1 MITMDML
8 GKIRRLR
15 FRDGLS
21 VGEIVWRT
29 GLSRNTVKSWLKA
42 GEGTVPKYR
51 RHKATTVLAPY
62 QDRLLQWL
70 EADAR
75 PAQRRQNCVFA
86 HRCVFRSTIGENM
99 GLGSSDRPQIL
110 QH

>member
-1 MITMDML
+1 MITMDIL

-21 VGEIVWRT
+21 ISEIVRRT

-51 RHKATTVLAPY
+51 RHGATTVLAPY

-75 PAQRRQNCVFA
+75 RAQR
-86 HRCVFRSTIGENM
+86 
-99 GLGSSDRPQIL
+99 DRRTALALFGQL
-110 QH
+110 Q

>member
-1 MITMDML
+1 ML

-21 VGEIVWRT
+21 ISEIVRRT

-51 RHKATTVLAPY
+51 RHEAMTVLAPY
-62 QDRLLQWL
+62 RDRLLQWL
-70 EADAR
+70 ELDAR
-75 PAQRRQNCVFA
+75 RAQRDRRTAVTDTTLRNA
-86 HRCVFRSTIGENM
+86 ALT
-99 GLGSSDRPQIL
+99 LGCAPR
-110 QH
+110 

>member
-1 MITMDML
+1 MITIDML

-15 FRDGLS
+15 FHDGLS
-21 VGEIVWRT
+21 ISEIVRRT

-51 RHKATTVLAPY
+51 RHGATTVLAPY

-70 EADAR
+70 EADTR
-75 PAQRRQNCVFA
+75 PTQR
-86 HRCVFRSTIGENM
+86 
-99 GLGSSDRPQIL
+99 
-110 QH
+110 